1 MEFIME
7 NLRNTVLHCLENIG
21 IDVSELVANT
31 TTDVNLLEYINESIT
46 YITFIVELEEKLN
59 LQIPDEFLQIEKLTS
74 LNGFLEMLDS
84 II

>member
-1 MEFIME
+1 ME

>member
-1 MEFIME
+1 ME

-31 TTDVNLLEYINESIT
+31 TTHVNLLEYINESIT